1 MSNIPRIMII
11 ISFKD
16 FCIRCEEIYQ
26 YFWENFAPFFDIAI
40 YRDYLLYEV
49 EFSNKNDKQ
58 EQIAGKCWEFLMGDL
73 TNEELFYFFASIKRN
88 I

>member
-1 MSNIPRIMII
+1 MIPNTLKI

-40 YRDYLLYEV
+40 YRDYLLDKVY
-49 EFSNKNDKQ
+49 FSSKKERQ
-58 EQIAGKCWEFLMGDL
+58 EQVAGKCWEYLMGDL
-73 TNEELFYFFASIKRN
+73 TSSELFYFFASTKRN